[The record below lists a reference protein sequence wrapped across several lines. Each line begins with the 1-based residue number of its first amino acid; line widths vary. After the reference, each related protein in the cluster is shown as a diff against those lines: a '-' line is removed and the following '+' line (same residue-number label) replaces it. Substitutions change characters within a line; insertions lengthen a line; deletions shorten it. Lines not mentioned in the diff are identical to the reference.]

1 MIDVNIWESATDW
14 LDEVARD
21 GRIASLLLLYIML
34 TRVTLDKSAPQ
45 ESWTSEDT
53 VRLAP
58 ILAELGVDV
67 LDVSTGGMHPKQHPH
82 AGPGYQAPFAKAV
95 KDKVGDKLIV
105 TSVGSITTG
114 PQANELLEEQGLDAV
129 FCGRTFQKDPGLV
142 WTFAEQLNCEIQ
154 LANQESFEFHSR
166 VESKLTLTRS
176 DGASVAVVDTRSRLK
191 ARIATCAKESGRV
204 TQVVLPGTESKST
217 IKYRNIYRDD
227 NEHMSATI
235 LRAA

>member
-1 MIDVNIWESATDW
+1 MDAVSKEDP
-14 LDEVARD
+14 E
-21 GRIASLLLLYIML
+21 
-34 TRVTLDKSAPQ
+34 APQ

-142 WTFAEQLNCEIQ
+142 WTFAEQLSVEVQ
-154 LANQESFEFHSR
+154 VANQASLVLMSIL
-166 VESKLTLTRS
+166 SSQLTLTRS
-176 DGASVAVVDTRSRLK
+176 DGALEAVLETRSRPK
-191 ARIATCAKESGRV
+191 V
-204 TQVVLPGTESKST
+204 TT
-217 IKYRNIYRDD
+217 
-227 NEHMSATI
+227 
-235 LRAA
+235 